1 MGFIMRAAIILATV
15 ALLIAAGV
23 YLALGGAKPL
33 FDAATTKQNIEN
45 LARKIPALETSLKDI
60 SQLKPSPETISSASG
75 DSVTVILNNL
85 PGIRIIQHPP
95 VTGTPSTNV
104 VHFLVTQTE
113 DKDSFAKKQAEKF
126 SNTLTPQDQDLLYQ
140 EHQLQVEVCQLQEM
154 VTLKQLIRQHGLAT
168 IHVLQE
174 TLEGAN
180 HYSQN
185 LELLKEKEKEVIPQ
199 LREELAEVRE
209 LANGLAGEE
218 LSKANKTENSL
229 RMELE
234 KHEQQMQN
242 LGPAGRLYA
251 KGEALTIIPLKAEK
265 IPWNNLHA
273 TVVFLTDANPEKNR
287 TLFSRLPQ
295 GAGYWVVALKK
306 S

>member
-75 DSVTVILNNL
+75 NSVAVILNNL
-85 PGIRIIQHPP
+85 PGIGIIQHPP
-95 VTGTPSTNV
+95 VNGTPSTHV
-104 VHFLVTQTE
+104 VHFWVTQTE

-140 EHQLQVEVCQLQEM
+140 EHQLQVEVWQLQEM

-174 TLEGAN
+174 TLEEAN

-185 LELLKEKEKEVIPQ
+185 LKLLKEKEKEVIPQ
-199 LREELAEVRE
+199 LREELSEVKE

-234 KHEQQMQN
+234 KHEQQMQK
-242 LGPAGRLYA
+242 LGPAGRLYS
-251 KGEALTIIPLKAEK
+251 KGEAITVIALEATKLS
-265 IPWNNLHA
+265 WNNFNNA
-273 TVVFLTDANPEKNR
+273 MVFLTDANPEKNR
-287 TLFSRLPQ
+287 ALFSRLPQ
-295 GAGYWVVALKK
+295 GVGYWVVALKK